1 MIDDSL
7 TIGRNG
13 IYVSDGFTE
22 VDSMTKQGKSIEKIR
37 EQLGLI
43 HIYCGDGK
51 GKTTASAGL
60 AVRAC
65 GRGLNVLL
73 TQFLKS
79 GTSGEL
85 EPLRSLGVEIISGSY
100 SQKFVFTM
108 NDEEK
113 AETRRRCETQFHE
126 AIERSREG
134 IDLLILDEVMGAIA
148 TGMLDEQEVIDFL
161 QTKPPNL
168 EVVLTGRDP
177 SQTLIDLADYVS
189 EVVMRK
195 HPYETSGLIGRV
207 GIER

>member
-1 MIDDSL
+1 
-7 TIGRNG
+7 
-13 IYVSDGFTE
+13 
-22 VDSMTKQGKSIEKIR
+22 MTKQGKSIEKIR

-60 AVRAC
+60 AVRAR

-100 SQKFVFTM
+100 SQKFVFMM

-113 AETRRRCETQFHE
+113 AETRRLCESQFHE
-126 AIERSREG
+126 ATARSREG

-148 TGMLDEQEVIDFL
+148 TGMLEEQEVIGFL
-161 QTKPPNL
+161 QAKPPNL

-177 SQTLIDLADYVS
+177 SQALIDLADYVS

>member
-1 MIDDSL
+1 MSHDKSL
-7 TIGRNG
+7 
-13 IYVSDGFTE
+13 DK
-22 VDSMTKQGKSIEKIR
+22 MR

-60 AVRAC
+60 AVRAR
-65 GRGLNVLL
+65 GNGLNVLM

-85 EPLRSLGVEIISGSY
+85 DPLRKLGVEIISGSY
-100 SQKFVFTM
+100 SQKFVFMM

-113 AETRRRCETQFHE
+113 AATRERCEQQFRD
-126 AIERSREG
+126 ATTRSRDG
-134 IDLLILDEVMGAIA
+134 VDLLILDEVMGAIA
-148 TGMLDEQEVIDFL
+148 TGMLSEQEVIEFL
-161 QTKPPNL
+161 KTKPEHL

-177 SQTLIDLADYVS
+177 SQALIDLADYVS

-195 HPYETSGLIGRV
+195 HPYETSGLTGRQ

>member
-1 MIDDSL
+1 MA
-7 TIGRNG
+7 
-13 IYVSDGFTE
+13 
-22 VDSMTKQGKSIEKIR
+22 KQGISIEKIR
-37 EQLGLI
+37 EQFGLI

-60 AVRAC
+60 AVRAR
-65 GRGLNVLL
+65 GYGLNVLL

-85 EPLRSLGVEIISGSY
+85 EPLRSLGVEVISGSY
-100 SQKFVFTM
+100 SQKFVFMM

-113 AETRRRCETQFHE
+113 AATRQLCESQFHE
-126 AIERSREG
+126 ATARSCEG
-134 IDLLILDEVMGAIA
+134 IDLIILDEVMGAIA
-148 TGMLDEQEVIDFL
+148 TGMLQEQEVIDFL
-161 QTKPPNL
+161 KTKPANL

-177 SQTLIDLADYVS
+177 SQELIDLADYVS